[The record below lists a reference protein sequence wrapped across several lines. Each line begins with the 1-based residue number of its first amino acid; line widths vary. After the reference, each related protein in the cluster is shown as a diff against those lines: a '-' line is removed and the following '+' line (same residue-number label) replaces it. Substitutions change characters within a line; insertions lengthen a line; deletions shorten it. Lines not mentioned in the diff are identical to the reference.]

1 MGIQTGNP
9 TPDPFQSPRRFE
21 AAKNNLVQIS
31 TLVAQNVSFDKREAI
46 DAKID
51 GIKAALANAK
61 ISPQKAEL
69 TRDITGAVISLGKD
83 LEVNPDDLIEILP
96 GGGKPVVYTEN
107 IVGKKGK
114 VIHKIGEPKL
124 NDDRTPM
131 VTPTRYKY
139 NSEVVAK
146 LAALLGKAEKEAKA
160 TTQAY
165 RNLAAA
171 GSAVGGAAIAVGSA
185 ARGAAVVVGTTIGAG
200 ASAAFGAVV
209 KGVQWIGRQ
218 LNAAWEAFAATP
230 VGQWTQSRA
239 REFYDNVLAPIG
251 NFIAG
256 ASDAVWQ
263 HALKPVGE
271 ALKSCASAIATWGK
285 DTAGPALAAFG
296 RGIKDAIAAAGRGLY
311 NAGAYLCTTPVAHY
325 WADFSKALSDAG
337 STIAGAFK
345 QLPAAALAGLT
356 SALKGL
362 GVVFAGA
369 AWLGIKALNLLGQG
383 ILFTLKTAVDLVGNG
398 IRLLSGD
405 RSGWKSYWD
414 ANVQPLLDKAGAGIK
429 AFMQSMGQGFL
440 TAGVAAIA
448 AGASLYA
455 ALGALAS
462 SGWSDYLFGK
472 KISDK
477 DKAEIET
484 RIKELKNDIT
494 SAGLHWDAQLTA
506 EGRAEANETKQ
517 TKGVQALKSYQRII
531 STYSRLFGGGEI
543 DHLQYL
549 ERRIAKGN
557 ISKEMVQ
564 KEYQELEAGIADFL
578 QPINELRAAGG
589 REDYGDEG
597 RFLDDASTVASN
609 DDASTVASFETAR
622 SGLSETASAP
632 MPRVVPLLSAQEQL
646 LAALSKARSVA

>member
-1 MGIQTGNP
+1 
-9 TPDPFQSPRRFE
+9 
-21 AAKNNLVQIS
+21 
-31 TLVAQNVSFDKREAI
+31 
-46 DAKID
+46 
-51 GIKAALANAK
+51 
-61 ISPQKAEL
+61 
-69 TRDITGAVISLGKD
+69 
-83 LEVNPDDLIEILP
+83 
-96 GGGKPVVYTEN
+96 
-107 IVGKKGK
+107 
-114 VIHKIGEPKL
+114 
-124 NDDRTPM
+124 
-131 VTPTRYKY
+131 
-139 NSEVVAK
+139 
-146 LAALLGKAEKEAKA
+146 
-160 TTQAY
+160 
-165 RNLAAA
+165 
-171 GSAVGGAAIAVGSA
+171 SA

-218 LNAAWEAFAATP
+218 LNAAWKAFAATP

-239 REFYDNVLAPIG
+239 REFYGNVLAPIG

-296 RGIKDAIAAAGRGLY
+296 KGIKDAIAAAGRGLY

-325 WADFSKALSDAG
+325 WSDFSKALSDAG
-337 STIAGAFK
+337 SAIAGAFK

-405 RSGWKSYWD
+405 RLGWKSYWN

-429 AFMQSMGQGFL
+429 AFMQRMGEGFL
-440 TAGVAAIA
+440 TAGEAAIA

-472 KISDK
+472 KISDE
-477 DKAEIET
+477 DKAKLET
-484 RIKELKNDIT
+484 QIIELKHNIT
-494 SAGLHWDAQLTA
+494 SAAEHWHPKLKAQGTA
-506 EGRAEANETKQ
+506 EGNETKR
-517 TKGVQALKSYQRII
+517 TKGVYGLDSYQNII
-531 STYSRLFGGGEI
+531 STYSRLFGGGEM

-557 ISKEMVQ
+557 ISQEMVE
-564 KEYQELEAGIADFL
+564 KEYQDLEAGIADFL
-578 QPINELRAAGG
+578 QPIKDLLEAGG
-589 REDYGDEG
+589 SEDYGDPS
-597 RFLDDASTVASN
+597 RFLDLYA
-609 DDASTVASFETAR
+609 DDASSVVSSLASFASAR
-622 SGLSETASAP
+622 PGLSETASDAGQ
-632 MPRVVPLLSAQEQL
+632 RVVTPLSAQEDL
-646 LAALSKARSVA
+646 LAALFNR